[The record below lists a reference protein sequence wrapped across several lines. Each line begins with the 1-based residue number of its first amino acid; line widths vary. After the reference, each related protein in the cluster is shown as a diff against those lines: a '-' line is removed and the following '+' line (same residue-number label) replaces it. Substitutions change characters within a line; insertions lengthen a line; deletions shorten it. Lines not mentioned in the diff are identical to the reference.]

1 MPDVTGRP
9 DNEDTWS
16 EIKYVIL
23 FLVEREETLQYN
35 RILDARINYYFM
47 YLILLI
53 ITFLIVL
60 FLVIGLIVVMFTRR
74 ITKPIQTLTEY
85 TTQLKIAEDK

>member
-16 EIKYVIL
+16 QIKYVIL
-23 FLVEREETLQYN
+23 FLVEKEETMQYN
-35 RILDARINYYFM
+35 HILDARIEFYFM
-47 YLILLI
+47 YLIILI
-53 ITFLIVL
+53 IIFLIVL
-60 FLVIGLIVVMFTRR
+60 FLVIGLVVVMFTRR

-85 TTQLKIAEDK
+85 TT